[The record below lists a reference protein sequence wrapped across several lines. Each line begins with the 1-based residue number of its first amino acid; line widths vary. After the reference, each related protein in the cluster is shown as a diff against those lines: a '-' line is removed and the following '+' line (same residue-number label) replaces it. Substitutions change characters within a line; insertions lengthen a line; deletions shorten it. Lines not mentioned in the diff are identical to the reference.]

1 MMKKTVSVLLC
12 LVMLVTL
19 IQGFAF
25 SAGAASSG
33 QCGDSVSWSLSADG
47 TLTISGAGNM
57 YHFYS
62 YDHDGP
68 APWYE
73 EREKITAA
81 VVKDGVRSVG
91 NYAFYDCRNLRTV
104 TLADSVTAIGKE
116 AFRDC
121 LRLDHVALPPEM
133 IEIEEDTFMNCR
145 HLSDLTVPEGLRAI
159 GKYAFLNCS
168 ALPSFSV
175 SERLTEIDFLAFSG
189 CLRLC
194 RIDVSP
200 QHPLYASDENGVV
213 FNKRKTTLVKYPAGK
228 QAGEYTVPDGVTE
241 IAAYA
246 FMGNPYLT
254 KVTLPAS
261 VAAIG
266 EYAFYGCLG
275 LRYPAFNGTVTEI
288 APNTYQYCKGLSDI
302 VIPDNIGTIG
312 ASAFADCGRIRKVT
326 VGAGVVSIGDEAFYG
341 ADRLLYLYLPKSV
354 QSVGEEAFIYTNLQ
368 TVLYAGTKDDWN
380 GIDVEAENDPL
391 TNAEVRYQAKAA
403 EMDRLKMVVYLAGD
417 VTGDMK
423 VAAEDARLA
432 LRASVKLEHYEAGS
446 REFLSADANKNG
458 TLGADD
464 ARLILRASVNLEQ
477 LDNGGIAPQR
487 LLGFS
492 NLAYYADYLTD
503 YYVNYTPAVFDAPY
517 DDFINARRLP
527 ENAIVISLIDPEG
540 SLIGTEARIGDI
552 VVSVNGQSLSEL
564 GTYVADGKAGDP
576 VTLGLV
582 RILEDGTAYELEVT
596 GTVMLFAD

>member
-1 MMKKTVSVLLC
+1 MKKTVSVLLC

-33 QCGDSVSWSLSADG
+33 KCGENVSWSLSADG
-47 TLTISGAGNM
+47 TLTIAGAGNM

-62 YDHDGP
+62 YDYDGP

-73 EREKITAA
+73 ERGKITAA
-81 VVKDGVRSVG
+81 VVKEGVQNVG
-91 NYAFYDCRNLRTV
+91 DYAFYDCQKLRTV
-104 TLADSVTAIGKE
+104 TLADSVTAIGRD

-121 LRLDHVALPPEM
+121 LLLDHVALPPEV
-133 IEIEEDTFMNCR
+133 IAIEEDTFMNCR
-145 HLSDLTVPEGLRAI
+145 HLSDLKIPDGLRVI

-254 KVTLPAS
+254 KVTLPLS
-261 VAAIG
+261 VASIG
-266 EYAFYGCLG
+266 EYAFYGCVG
-275 LRYPAFNGTVTEI
+275 LRYPAVNDTITEI
-288 APNTYQYCKGLSDI
+288 APGTYQRCMGLSDV
-302 VIPDNIGTIG
+302 VIPDSVRTIG
-312 ASAFADCGRIRKVT
+312 DSAFGSCERIRRVT
-326 VGAGVVSIGDEAFYG
+326 LGANVVSVGNEAFYG
-341 ADRLLYLYLPKSV
+341 AERLLYLYLPRSV
-354 QSVGEEAFIYTNLQ
+354 QSVGKAAFTDTNLQ
-368 TVLYAGTKDDWN
+368 TVLYAGTKADRDKIAF
-380 GIDVEAENDPL
+380 GDGNDPL
-391 TNAEVRYQAKAA
+391 TSAQIQYQAKPA
-403 EMDRLKMVVYLAGD
+403 ELDQLKRVVYLAGD
-417 VTGDMK
+417 VTGDCK
-423 VAAEDARLA
+423 VTSEDARLA
-432 LRASVKLEHYEAGS
+432 LRASVKLEHYEEGS
-446 REFLSADANKNG
+446 REYLSADVTKDDKLTAE
-458 TLGADD
+458 D
-464 ARLILRASVNLEQ
+464 ARLILRASVGLEE
-477 LDNGGIAPQR
+477 LDGGMAPER

-596 GTVMLFAD
+596 GAVMLFAD